1 MMRRTVW
8 MLVLAMVSAA
18 CSPTTTTTEDSDTA
32 TTPTAPVATTTT
44 MVAESTTTAA
54 TQSTTTTVA
63 SATTTVPDPGISRE
77 PFDGSLPAAFL
88 LVDEAGL
95 WLLSEDGSYELL
107 ATGEIHVAFDD
118 RAGGVVFQGDPFVYP
133 DEPPPILRLRP
144 GNAEVE
150 EIVTPGEQEIVD
162 LEGVAI
168 VDGSPTL
175 LYLSRT
181 WYSNPSTA
189 GEVLVAFDLV
199 TGAKQPVTTTGGWES
214 GASRATFG
222 GGVFAIEGSGE
233 GFSWLDFV
241 DLSGFP
247 VDYPTNPIPDV
258 AECFDTFE
266 CPTGVVISPDGLNL
280 SFSRQQPDGASEVV
294 IHFLGSGA
302 ESAYEVA
309 QFPFWLDYDGSVIAA
324 YLAPVWSDVF
334 AETIVYELSDSGLE
348 ARGTLPGW
356 ASIVRSEVDIVGP
369 VEVPAP

>member
-8 MLVLAMVSAA
+8 VLVLAMVSAA

-44 MVAESTTTAA
+44 MVAESTT
-54 TQSTTTTVA
+54 VA
-63 SATTTVPDPGISRE
+63 GATTTVPDPGISRE

-95 WLLSEDGSYELL
+95 WLLSEDGSYGLL
-107 ATGEIHVAFDD
+107 ATGEIHAAFDD

-181 WYSNPSTA
+181 WYNNPSTA

-222 GGVFAIEGSGE
+222 GEVFAIEGSGE

-309 QFPFWLDYDGSVIAA
+309 QFPFWLDYDGAVIAA

-356 ASIVRSEVDIVGP
+356 ASIVRSEVEVVGP
-369 VEVPAP
+369 VEVSAP

>member
-8 MLVLAMVSAA
+8 VLVLAMVSAA

-44 MVAESTTTAA
+44 MVAETTTTAA
-54 TQSTTTTVA
+54 TQSTTTTVVR
-63 SATTTVPDPGISRE
+63 ATTTVPDPGISRE

-95 WLLSEDGSYELL
+95 WLLSEDGSYGLL
-107 ATGEIHVAFDD
+107 ATGEIHAAFDD

-181 WYSNPSTA
+181 WYNNPSTA
-189 GEVLVAFDLV
+189 G
-199 TGAKQPVTTTGGWES
+199 
-214 GASRATFG
+214 
-222 GGVFAIEGSGE
+222 
-233 GFSWLDFV
+233 
-241 DLSGFP
+241 
-247 VDYPTNPIPDV
+247 
-258 AECFDTFE
+258 
-266 CPTGVVISPDGLNL
+266 
-280 SFSRQQPDGASEVV
+280 
-294 IHFLGSGA
+294 
-302 ESAYEVA
+302 
-309 QFPFWLDYDGSVIAA
+309 
-324 YLAPVWSDVF
+324 
-334 AETIVYELSDSGLE
+334 
-348 ARGTLPGW
+348 
-356 ASIVRSEVDIVGP
+356 
-369 VEVPAP
+369 